1 MRKFLEDKGEIMME
15 KNTKNHKGQVCVVDA
30 LGRIVIP
37 STIRKAYDISKNEA
51 LELITLDE
59 GILMRKYQ
67 PDCIFCGNI
76 SNLTMFKGRM
86 VCHNCLHEM
95 SEKED

>member
-1 MRKFLEDKGEIMME
+1 ME
-15 KNTKNHKGQVCVVDA
+15 KNSKNHKGQVCIVDA

-37 STIRKAYDISKNEA
+37 STIRKAYDINKNES

-67 PDCIFCGNI
+67 PGCIFCGSI
-76 SNLTMFKGRM
+76 SNLTMFKDHM
-86 VCHNCLHEM
+86 VCRNCLHEM
-95 SEKED
+95 SKQEEN